1 MNAFILKILSLFP
14 QVSNAFNIL
23 KWLLA
28 ETGWGKDVALW
39 LAAENQ
45 WYFKLAAVAW
55 GELYVSNPNAL
66 KPVLLANA
74 TKG

>member
-1 MNAFILKILSLFP
+1 MANAIS
-14 QVSNAFNIL
+14 VL

-45 WYFKLAAVAW
+45 WYFELAAVAW
-55 GELYVSNPNAL
+55 GELYVANRRCVW
-66 KPVLLANA
+66 KPGLVCEAYS
-74 TKG
+74 G